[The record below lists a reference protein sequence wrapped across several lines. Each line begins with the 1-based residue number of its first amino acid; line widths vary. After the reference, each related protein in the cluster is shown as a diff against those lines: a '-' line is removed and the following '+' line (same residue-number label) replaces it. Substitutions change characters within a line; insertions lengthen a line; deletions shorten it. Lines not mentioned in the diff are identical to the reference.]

1 MLVAPG
7 DSRQGTAGA
16 KISGRDHDVSVSAKQ
31 KHVKKNQKKTFES
44 KMWSAV
50 DYDAFNLYFKG
61 TVQGNQHKISGTFER
76 VVSNTLAG
84 RIVARSSV
92 FETPAVETFVF
103 SSSETIVLPFLAVLE
118 QQQLF
123 AIQLL
128 CKWPQFRDQV
138 WSSKPLR
145 AKPYML
151 NPVLILSALDCS
163 F

>member
-1 MLVAPG
+1 MNWLLCWLPRVTQGRGLLV
-7 DSRQGTAGA
+7 
-16 KISGRDHDVSVSAKQ
+16 Q
-31 KHVKKNQKKTFES
+31 KYPVVTTMWACQQSKSTLKKNTFET

-128 CKWPQFRDQV
+128 CK
-138 WSSKPLR
+138 
-145 AKPYML
+145 
-151 NPVLILSALDCS
+151 
-163 F
+163 

>member
-1 MLVAPG
+1 MNWLLCWLPRVTQGRGLLV
-7 DSRQGTAGA
+7 
-16 KISGRDHDVSVSAKQ
+16 Q
-31 KHVKKNQKKTFES
+31 KYPVVTTMWACQQSKSTLKKNKKKTFET

-92 FETPAVETFVF
+92 FLFVF
-103 SSSETIVLPFLAVLE
+103 SSSETIVLPFLAALE

-128 CKWPQFRDQV
+128 CK
-138 WSSKPLR
+138 
-145 AKPYML
+145 
-151 NPVLILSALDCS
+151 
-163 F
+163 